1 MKIVYVM
8 IKKVLLAGLI
18 AFCTSAVCTA
28 ESPSDNSN
36 YDWEPLMAAVI
47 KVESNGNAKAKH
59 GNQVGAM
66 QITPIL
72 VKECNQI
79 LQRRGCS
86 KRYTLT
92 DRYSVEK
99 SKEMFEIYQSYHNP
113 ENDVEFA
120 IRSWNGGPR
129 FSKRATQRYY
139 RKVMQHYKKTDA

>member
-1 MKIVYVM
+1 M

-18 AFCTSAVCTA
+18 AFSAVSSMMA
-28 ESPSDNSN
+28 EDNKSVSSN
-36 YDWEPLMAAVI
+36 YNWEPLMAAVI
-47 KVESNGNAKAKH
+47 KVESNGNANARH
-59 GNQVGAM
+59 GNSAGVL
-66 QITPIL
+66 QITPVL

-79 LQRRGCS
+79 LQKRGCS
-86 KRYTLT
+86 KRFTLN

-99 SKEMFEIYQSYHNP
+99 SKEMFEIFQSYHNP
-113 ENDVEFA
+113 QNDVEFA